1 MSTQT
6 IVKRTRWYRKIH
18 RWIGSG
24 LFIFFFFIA
33 ATGLLLGWKK
43 NSNGYLLANSYQG
56 TTADVKQWLS
66 FDSLQSIAINT
77 IHDSISPQ
85 LSATIDR
92 IDARPG
98 KGMVKFI
105 FKDHYW
111 AVQLDC
117 TTGSVLHIEK
127 RRADFIEHLHDGSIL
142 DNLIKNN
149 HGLLKL
155 SYTTIM
161 GVSLLLLTFTG
172 FWLWYNP
179 KRIRNRKENR
189 QD

>member
-1 MSTQT
+1 MTTQT

-56 TTADVKQWLS
+56 ATADVKQWLS
-66 FDSLQSIAINT
+66 FDSLQSIAIKT
-77 IHDSISPQ
+77 IHDSISPE

-98 KGMVKFI
+98 KGMVKFV

-117 TTGSVLHIEK
+117 TTGNVLHIEK

-149 HGLLKL
+149 NGLLKL

-161 GVSLLLLTFTG
+161 GLSLLLLTFTG

>member
-1 MSTQT
+1 MSTQA

-18 RWIGSG
+18 RWIGSA
-24 LFIFFFFIA
+24 LFIFFFVMA
-33 ATGLLLGWKK
+33 TTGLLLGWKK
-43 NSNGYLLANSYQG
+43 NSNGYLLAESQQG
-56 TTADVKQWLS
+56 TSTNVKQWLS
-66 FDSLQSIAINT
+66 FDSLHTIAIKT

-98 KGMVKFI
+98 KGMVKFV

-117 TTGSVLHIEK
+117 ATGNILQIEK

-142 DNLIKNN
+142 DNLTKNRN
-149 HGLLKL
+149 GFLKL

-161 GVSLLLLTFTG
+161 GGSLLLLTFTG

-179 KRIRNRKENR
+179 KRIRNKKESK